1 MTQTIEESV
10 SVGTG
15 IAFVS
20 LEASSAHRASSSSR
34 SIGSAV
40 SYGRMTH
47 GILTSVSLGA
57 GIAFDSF
64 VAFQADFAIASDCR
78 LGVAVG
84 DCGVTQVVGRSC
96 LARFAGGTA
105 P

>member
-1 MTQTIEESV
+1 MTQTIEQSV
-10 SVGTG
+10 SIGTG

-20 LEASSAHRASSSSR
+20 LEASSAHRAIASSR

-47 GILTSVSLGA
+47 GILTGLSLGT
-57 GIAFDSF
+57 GIAFDPF
-64 VAFQADFAIASDCR
+64 VAFQTDFAIASDCR

-84 DCGVTQVVGRSC
+84 DRGVTQVVGRSC
-96 LARFAGGTA
+96 LTLFAGGTA